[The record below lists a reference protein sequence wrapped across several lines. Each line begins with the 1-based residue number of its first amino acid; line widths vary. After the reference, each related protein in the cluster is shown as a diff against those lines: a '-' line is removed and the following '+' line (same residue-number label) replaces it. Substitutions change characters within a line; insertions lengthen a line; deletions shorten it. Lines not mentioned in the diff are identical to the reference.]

1 MHRESRWR
9 IGMVLVLAM
18 GIYVHLHYA
27 CAEEKREAKP
37 AGYSADL
44 YVTPDGNDAWSGRLP
59 APNADRTDGPLA
71 SPQKAAQL
79 VRQLKSAEPNR
90 NRPIRVAFRGGL
102 YELANTW
109 VLEPADSGTAQAPVI
124 YEAYPAE
131 RPILSGGRRLAGWK
145 VEPDGRWTLQLPEVK
160 EGKWIFEQL
169 FVNDQRRFTPRL
181 PKKGYYTIAKQ
192 VPPTPDVAPHGHN
205 RFGFRGDDIRASW
218 AGSEV
223 ELLGFHQW
231 SASRL
236 RIAAVDPEQKI
247 VTLAGPSVGASYWGA
262 FPEGHRY
269 LLFNVKEALS
279 EPGEFYLD
287 RQTGQ
292 LTYLPKPGETPESAV
307 VVAPRLDR
315 LLVLA
320 GNVAER
326 QWVQYVQFLGLEF
339 AHTNWTYPAGGVR
352 HAQAEVGLGSAIA
365 ALGAREIVLEGCTVR
380 HTGEYAM
387 AFGLGCRQVRVERCE
402 MIDLG
407 GGGVKIGHAGLA
419 SWGEASRQPA
429 NDEEEVSHITVRD
442 CTIAFGGRLHPA
454 AVGVWI
460 GHSPHNLIEH
470 NDIYDFYYTG
480 VSVGWVWGY
489 APSRAHHNRILF
501 NHIHTIGQGVLS
513 DMGGVYT
520 LGVSPGTVVSN
531 NLIHDVQSYSY
542 GGWGLYTDEGSSQI
556 VMENNLVYRTKTG
569 GFHQHYGRENRIQ
582 NNIFAFA
589 LEQQLQRTR
598 TEPHISF
605 YFERNIVYW
614 TQGVLL
620 GSNWNDNNFRMDR
633 NCYWNAAG
641 KPVVFPGNLSLA
653 QWQAQRQQD
662 PNSIIADPG
671 FMNPEKGDFRLRPDS
686 PVLKLG
692 FQPFDYTK
700 AGRLTPAQIVG
711 RLPPPPKA
719 FD

>member
-1 MHRESRWR
+1 MLATIRWLLLA
-9 IGMVLVLAM
+9 VLLVVAGSGLLLQAM
-18 GIYVHLHYA
+18 A
-27 CAEEKREAKP
+27 AEEKLA
-37 AGYSADL
+37 AYSADL
-44 YVTPDGNDAWSGRLP
+44 YVSPEGNDSWSGRLP
-59 APNADRTDGPLA
+59 APNAQRTDGPLA
-71 SPQKAAQL
+71 SPQKATQL
-79 VRQLKSAEPNR
+79 VRQLKAAEPNR
-90 NRPIRVAFRGGL
+90 NRPIRAAFRGGV
-102 YELANTW
+102 YELASPW
-109 VLEPADSGTAQAPVI
+109 VLEPADSGTPEAPVI
-124 YEAYPAE
+124 YEAYPGE
-131 RPILSGGRRLAGWK
+131 RPILSGGKRLTGWK

-160 EGKWIFEQL
+160 EGKWTFEQL

-192 VPPTPDVAPHGHN
+192 VPPTPEVAQHGHN
-205 RFGFRGDDIRASW
+205 RFGFQGEDIRTNW
-218 AGSEV
+218 AGSDVEV
-223 ELLGFHQW
+223 LGFHQW

-236 RIAAVDPEQKI
+236 RIAAVDTQQKI
-247 VTLAGPSVGASYWGA
+247 VTLAGPSVGASHWGA

-269 LLFNVKEALS
+269 LLFNVKDALS

-292 LTYLPKPGETPESAV
+292 LTYLPRPGETPESAV
-307 VVAPRLDR
+307 VVAPRLDQ

-320 GNVAER
+320 GDVPGR
-326 QWVQYVQFLGLEF
+326 KWLQQVQFRGLEF
-339 AHTNWTYPAGGVR
+339 AHTNWSYPPGGVCYP
-352 HAQAEVGLGSAIA
+352 QAEVGLESAILA
-365 ALGAREIVLEGCTVR
+365 QGAREVVFEDCAIR
-380 HTGEYAM
+380 HTGGYAM
-387 AFGLGCRQVRVERCE
+387 AFGIGCRQIRVERCE

-407 GGGVKIGHAGLA
+407 GGGVKIGHAGA
-419 SWGEASRQPA
+419 AAWPEASRQPA
-429 NDEEEVSHITVRD
+429 NDEEVVSHITVRD

-489 APSRAHHNRILF
+489 GPSRAQHNRILF

-520 LGVSPGTVVSN
+520 LGVSPGTVVAN
-531 NLIHDVQSYSY
+531 NHIHDVHSYSY

-589 LEQQLQRTR
+589 VEQQLQRTR

-614 TQGVLL
+614 TQGELL
-620 GSNWNDNNFRMDR
+620 GSNWNDDNFRLDW
-633 NCYWNAAG
+633 NCYWNASG

-653 QWQAQRQQD
+653 DWQAKRQQD
-662 PNSIIADPG
+662 RNSIIADPG
-671 FMNPEKGDFRLRPDS
+671 FVDPARGDFRLKPDS

-692 FQPFDYTK
+692 FKPFDYTK
-700 AGRLTPAQIVG
+700 AGRLTPPKLVG
-711 RLPPPPKA
+711 QLPKPPKA

>member
-1 MHRESRWR
+1 MPGTMRW
-9 IGMVLVLAM
+9 VVLAVFV
-18 GIYVHLHYA
+18 GAAGSGL
-27 CAEEKREAKP
+27 CQTGAEETP
-37 AGYSADL
+37 GSYSADV
-44 YVTPDGNDAWSGRLP
+44 YVAPEGNDCWSGRLP

-71 SPQKAAQL
+71 SPQKATQL

-90 NRPIRVAFRGGL
+90 NRPIRVAFRGGV
-102 YELANTW
+102 YELASTW
-109 VLEPADSGTAQAPVI
+109 VLEPADSGAAEAPVI
-124 YEAYPAE
+124 YEAYPGE
-131 RPILSGGRRLAGWK
+131 RPILSGGRRLSGWQ
-145 VEPDGRWTLQLPEVK
+145 VQPDGRWTLQLPEVK

-169 FVNDQRRFTPRL
+169 FVHDQRRFTPRL
-181 PKKGYYTIAKQ
+181 PKKGYYTIARQ
-192 VPPTPDVAPHGHN
+192 VPPTPEVAKHGYN
-205 RFGFRGDDIRASW
+205 RFGFRGEDIRTGW
-218 AGSEV
+218 AGTDVEV
-223 ELLGFHQW
+223 LGFHQW

-236 RIAAVDPEQKI
+236 RIAAVDTQQKI
-247 VTLAGPSVGASYWGA
+247 VTLSGPSVGASYWGA

-287 RQTGQ
+287 RSTGQ
-292 LTYLPKPGETPESAV
+292 LIYIPKPGETPESAV

-315 LLVLA
+315 LLRLA
-320 GNVAER
+320 GDVPGR
-326 QWVQYVQFLGLEF
+326 SWVQYVQFRGLEF
-339 AHTNWTYPAGGVR
+339 AYTNWSYPPEGVR
-352 HAQAEVGLGSAIA
+352 YPQAEVGLESAIS
-365 ALGAREIVLEGCTVR
+365 ALGARNVVFEDCGIR
-380 HTGEYAM
+380 HTGGYAM
-387 AFGLGCRQVRVERCE
+387 GFGIGCRQVRVERCE

-407 GGGVKIGHAGLA
+407 GGGVKIGHAGAA
-419 SWGEASRQPA
+419 SWAEARRQPA
-429 NDEEEVSHITVRD
+429 NDNEEVSHITVRD

-480 VSVGWVWGY
+480 ISVGWVWGY

-531 NLIHDVQSYSY
+531 NHIHDVHSYSY
-542 GGWGLYTDEGSSQI
+542 GGWGLYTDEGSSGI

-620 GSNWNDNNFRMDR
+620 GSNWNDNNFRMDW

-641 KPVVFPGNLSLA
+641 KPVVFPGNLSFA
-653 QWQAQRQQD
+653 EWQAKRQQD
-662 PNSIIADPG
+662 QNSIIADPG
-671 FMNPEKGDFRLRPDS
+671 FVDPQKGDFRLKPDS

-692 FQPFDYTK
+692 FKPFDYTK
-700 AGRLTPAQIVG
+700 AGRLSPPQL
-711 RLPPPPKA
+711 LPKLPQPPKA